1 MHNFVSTML
10 GINSVIDILDIF
22 KLRSITYSEIRP
34 AETIGAFLH
43 INKFHDQGVPR
54 HRLG

>member
-34 AETIGAFLH
+34 AETIGNLFD
-43 INKFHDQGVPR
+43 INKFQDQGVPR